1 MIIFTEQTNAACRSV
16 NYYSV
21 ENYVKHYNLIDVN
34 NNEGSMGFFN
44 SENLFV
50 KINALGNY
58 DNPNS
63 ISTKIMTSLSESIT
77 VKEKHIN
84 DPVYMYIEFD
94 EKILINEIEMDIDA
108 INTNTGK
115 AVKKSIY
122 LDGYK
127 SRDVEGSS
135 VLTSHH
141 ENAFIVTDSNDT
153 LNLSI
158 NNQEIKSILI
168 EFEYNKYNEYCLNL
182 FNISEYSKMEH
193 VGWSH
198 NYIEGTNVKKM
209 VICEGTGNYIPDG
222 TDGKWYQSYTASFS
236 PSIDIVSDYIPK
248 RTSYYAVAYDSQ
260 HNGSLNYGA
269 TPTSI
274 KSLFNDYSKIKAW
287 SSEGNLPFK
296 IFTSTADESNYI
308 MTSKN
313 DGYRY
318 QVRPYYWDGNN
329 KDYVHHIT
337 SSYCKEFTH
346 QNITTC
352 YKHYGHTK
360 NAKTNYFD
368 VYIEKYNNITPLEFQ
383 KIDNVKYYLCEKNSS
398 CKFLKQTNDKIT
410 NINLETSGVYTINSV
425 ITDLYGNVNNK
436 FSKEFYIDNDF
447 PIVDYKVELDKYLN
461 LKIKV
466 IDELSGVKKYNYQVS
481 KDGGLTYSDK
491 SNWLYSEN
499 LELNYYSSGNYKFK
513 VEVID
518 NADNSKIY
526 YSNSYKLVVSDYVV
540 SNAYGFSYDKNQE
553 SYLYYKIK
561 CEGCVE
567 EEDLELKVYQNN
579 ILIDSKIVSVQDYKD
594 TSVKY
599 LSNDNKIDFR
609 IEITSKDT
617 NTFNN
622 LLKIT
627 IYSKTEKE
635 IKSDQQLI
643 KFKEIVC
650 SMVNDNLEQVD
661 YYENSSF
668 QIVQDKSEYM
678 AGEGIDVKVVV
689 DYNNSCNTVSEYK
702 CIQSK
707 LLNADLIILF
717 DEGLDS
723 LNNYYLDN
731 GKYKIEMNKN
741 NNVYLLDRMYVDKKS
756 ADVYN
761 IKKNNELLD
770 GGYKWYTKF
779 NSELKNYNY
788 QIDGINIGYN
798 DCLFK
803 YFGEYSLNKNY
814 VEEIKIRFVDLNN
827 PFPNTKSTLWDN
839 ESFFNNLK
847 NSKIIMTTEIL
858 EQ

>member
-1 MIIFTEQTNAACRSV
+1 MLIFTDQTNAACKSV

-21 ENYVKHYNLIDVN
+21 ENYVKHYDLIDVN
-34 NNEGSMGFFN
+34 NDEGSMGFFN

-63 ISTKIMTSLSESIT
+63 ISTKIMTSLNYSIT
-77 VKEKHIN
+77 VNEKGID
-84 DPVYMYIEFD
+84 DPVYMYVEFD
-94 EKILINEIEMDIDA
+94 EKILINKIELDIDA

-122 LDGYK
+122 LNGYK
-127 SRDVEGSS
+127 SRDIEGSS
-135 VLTSHH
+135 ILTSHH
-141 ENAFIVTDSNDT
+141 ENALIETYSNEK
-153 LNLSI
+153 LNLLI
-158 NNQEIKSILI
+158 DNEEVKSILI
-168 EFEYNKYNEYCLNL
+168 EFEYNKDNVYSLN
-182 FNISEYSKMEH
+182 FFQISDYSKMEH
-193 VGWSH
+193 VGWSID
-198 NYIEGTNVKKM
+198 YIEGTNIKKM

-222 TDGKWYQSYTASFS
+222 TDGKWYQSYATSFS

-248 RTSYYAVAYDSQ
+248 KTSYYAVAYDSQ

-274 KSLFNDYSKIKAW
+274 KSLFNDYSKIKGW
-287 SSEGNLPFK
+287 PSEGNLPFK
-296 IFTSTADESNYI
+296 IFTSIADDSDYI

-352 YKHYGHTK
+352 YKHYGHTT
-360 NAKTNYFD
+360 NALINYFD
-368 VYIEKYNNITPLEFQ
+368 VYIEKYNNITPIEYQ

-398 CKFLKQTNDKIT
+398 CEFLKQTNDEIYNL
-410 NINLETSGVYTINSV
+410 NIVKSGVYTINAV

-436 FSKEFYIDNDF
+436 YSKDFYIDNDF
-447 PIVDYKVELDKYLN
+447 PIVDYKVESDKYLN
-461 LKIKV
+461 LNIKV
-466 IDELSGVKKYNYQVS
+466 TDDLSGVKRYNYQVS
-481 KDGGLTYSDK
+481 KDGGITYSEK
-491 SNWLYSEN
+491 SDWFYSEN

-513 VEVID
+513 VEAID
-518 NADNSKIY
+518 NANNSEIFFSENY
-526 YSNSYKLVVSDYVV
+526 ELVVSDYIV
-540 SNAYGFSYDKNQE
+540 SDAYGFSYDKNKDN
-553 SYLYYKIK
+553 YLYYRIK
-561 CEGCVE
+561 CEGCIT
-567 EEDLELKVYQNN
+567 EEDLDVKVYQNN
-579 ILIDSKIVSVQDYKD
+579 ILVDSKSVTVKDYKD
-594 TSVKY
+594 TFFKY
-599 LSNDNKIDFR
+599 LSVDNKVDFR
-609 IEITSKDT
+609 IEITSNDT
-617 NTFNN
+617 NSLNN

-627 IYSKTEKE
+627 TYSKTEND
-635 IKSDQQLI
+635 INSDQKLI

-650 SMVNDNLEQVD
+650 SMVNDGLEQVD

-668 QIVQDKSEYM
+668 QIVQDKFEYM

-689 DYNNSCNTVSEYK
+689 DYNNACNKVNDYK
-702 CIQSK
+702 CIPFNV
-707 LLNADLIILF
+707 LNSNLNIFF
-717 DEGLDS
+717 DEGIES
-723 LNNYYLDN
+723 LNNFYLDN
-731 GKYKIEMNKN
+731 GKYKIEMKQD
-741 NNVYLLDRMYVDKKS
+741 NNVFLLDRMYVDKKS

-761 IKKNNELLD
+761 IKKNSELID
-770 GGYKWYTKF
+770 GGYKWYTEF

-788 QIDGINIGYN
+788 QIQGINIGYN
-798 DCLFK
+798 DCAFT

-814 VEEIKIRFVDLNN
+814 IDEIKIRFVDSNN

-839 ESFFNNLK
+839 ELFFNNLK
-847 NSKIIMTTEIL
+847 NSEIIMSTEIL